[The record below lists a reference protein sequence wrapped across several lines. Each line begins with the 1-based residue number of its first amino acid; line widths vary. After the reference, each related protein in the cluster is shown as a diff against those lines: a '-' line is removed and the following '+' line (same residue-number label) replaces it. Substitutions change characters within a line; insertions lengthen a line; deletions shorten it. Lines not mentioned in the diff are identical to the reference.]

1 MKSKKSAPGP
11 PPRFVTNFI
20 KMLVAP
26 HLREEILGDLQER
39 YYRRMQQQG
48 AAKAGRRYW
57 LESLAYLRPAFI
69 KRQKEAF
76 PSTFLLDSAMFENYL
91 KITYRTFFQ
100 NKLYSIINVAGL
112 SIGLAAAMLI
122 MLYTKDEISYDQ
134 FHEGVSQIYRV
145 DRKIIKSEGI
155 AANSGYTGY
164 FQGSRFSAGV
174 PEILAF
180 VRLQQA
186 QVEMKMGTEIQLQAV
201 SLVDS
206 NFLSVFTFPLI
217 SGNAKTALLDPGSV
231 VITED
236 MAQKQFGTTDV
247 LGRTIFLKDGK
258 GFNPVTVTGVAKN
271 CPQNSSIKFQVLRPL
286 NVSASEE
293 SVNENWFRFFLN
305 TFVVLAPN
313 TNVQTLNAKMQKV
326 FEADAAESIKMIRE
340 KYGLA
345 DVGLSFF
352 LQPLTEIHLSENVPA
367 SDGLSDAGNPAYSY
381 ILSGIALF
389 ILIIACI
396 NFVNLMVARSIKR
409 AKEIGI
415 RKAIGGNRNQLIV
428 QFLGESFLLCLAAFV
443 LAILLVQVVLPV
455 FNQLSGKALA
465 LSYLVDFKLIAG
477 YIILFISTVLLA
489 GFYPALIISDYNP
502 VRALNARFTLNG
514 KNYLQKS
521 LVVLQ
526 FGLASFLIIST
537 FVIFSQFDFLTSEKL
552 GYDDSDLITIEKW
565 STKHDQA
572 ALFKEQLMK
581 NSNITGVAFKNNG
594 YSGNTV
600 KVNQDQKVNI
610 TYETIDASFI
620 PLLKIPVLKG
630 RNFSRSYPSDSTHSV
645 LVNEAFVKQA
655 GWKEPVGQEIAFFD
669 THEKYR
675 VVGVVKDYH
684 FKPLTEKIEP
694 QLFTMNPGSDYGMF
708 YIKIKPGSETS
719 SLKYIAETFKN
730 MFPLDSYSYGFKD
743 QENLKSYEAEGK
755 WKQILLFG
763 AILTIFISCIGLLG
777 LSVLSAETRTKEIG
791 IRKVLGASVAGIVAS
806 LSRDFLKLVLI
817 ALLLAI
823 PLAWLAANKWLE
835 NYPYRI
841 ALNGW
846 LFAFSAMIVIMI
858 SLLTISFQSVKAAL
872 ANPVNSLRSE

>member
-1 MKSKKSAPGP
+1 M
-11 PPRFVTNFI
+11 I
-20 KMLVAP
+20 K
-26 HLREEILGDLQER
+26 
-39 YYRRMQQQG
+39 
-48 AAKAGRRYW
+48 
-57 LESLAYLRPAFI
+57 
-69 KRQKEAF
+69 
-76 PSTFLLDSAMFENYL
+76 NYV
-91 KITYRTFFQ
+91 KITYRTFVH
-100 NKLYSIINVAGL
+100 NKLYSVINVGGL

-122 MLYTKDEISYDQ
+122 MLYTKDEISYDH
-134 FHEGVSQIYRV
+134 FHEGAGQIYRV
-145 DRKIIKSEGI
+145 DRKMIKSEGNI
-155 AANSGYTGY
+155 ANSGYTGY

-186 QVEMKMGTEIQLQAV
+186 QMEMKTGNDIHTQSV

-206 NFLSVFTFPLI
+206 NFLSVFSFPMI
-217 SGNAKTALLDPGSV
+217 SGNAKTALLDPASV
-231 VITED
+231 VITEE

-247 LGRTIFLKDGK
+247 LGETMFLKNGA
-258 GFNPVTVTGVAKN
+258 GFNPVTVTGIAKN
-271 CPQNSSIKFQVLRPL
+271 CPQNSSIKFQMLRPL

-293 SVNENWFRFFLN
+293 GLNENWFRFFLN
-305 TFVVLAPN
+305 TFVVLAPSAN
-313 TNVQTLNAKMQKV
+313 LQTVEAKMQKV

-340 KYGLA
+340 KYGIA
-345 DVGLSFF
+345 NVGMSFF
-352 LQPLTEIHLSENVPA
+352 LQPLTDIHLSKNVSA
-367 SDGLSDAGNPAYSY
+367 SEGLSDAGNPAYSY

-415 RKAIGGNRNQLIV
+415 RKSIGGNRNQLII

-443 LAILLVQVVLPV
+443 LAILMVQVVLPV

-477 YIILFISTVLLA
+477 YSILFISTVLLA

-502 VRALNARFTLNG
+502 VSALNARFTLTG

-537 FVIFSQFDFLTSEKL
+537 LVIFSQFDFLTNEKL
-552 GYDDSDLITIEKW
+552 GYEDTNLITVQKW
-565 STKHDQA
+565 GLKHHDA
-572 ALFKEQLMK
+572 TLFKDELIK
-581 NSNITGVAFKNNG
+581 NPNIVDVAFKNNG

-600 KVNQDQKVNI
+600 KVNGEHRVNV

-620 PLLKIPVLKG
+620 PLLKIPVIKG
-630 RNFSRSYPSDSTHSV
+630 RNFSPIYPSDSVHSI
-645 LVNEAFVKQA
+645 LVNETFVKQA
-655 GWKEPVGQEIAFFD
+655 GWKEPVGQEVAFFD
-669 THEKYR
+669 INEKYT

-694 QLFTMNPGSDYGMF
+694 QLFTMNPGSDYGML
-708 YIKIKPGSETS
+708 YIKIKPGSETN
-719 SLKYIAETFKN
+719 SLKYIGETFKN

-743 QENLKSYEAEGK
+743 QENLKSYEAEAR

-791 IRKVLGASVAGIVAS
+791 IRKVLGASVAAIVAS
-806 LSRDFLKLVLI
+806 LSKDFLKLVLI
-817 ALLLAI
+817 ALLLAV

-846 LFAFSAMIVIMI
+846 LFASAAMIVIMI
-858 SLLTISFQSVKAAL
+858 SLITISFQSVKAAL
-872 ANPVNSLRSE
+872 ANPVKSLCSE